1 MVHATS
7 TEFSTR
13 FIGGS
18 QTKVGDRK
26 AKTVIKAK
34 NILRL
39 QVTMINIERM
49 AVLDRVEQLKKDI
62 LDEDVI
68 AQITPLM
75 QDLCEE
81 IAVGAIFHDDEGVL
95 VVLDDAMKRHH
106 VRVARCE
113 LVEGDL
119 AHVKL
124 ALACGGALVRVGEAL
139 DGVRRRI

>member
-1 MVHATS
+1 MVDTAGAELGAHALRS
-7 TEFSTR
+7 R
-13 FIGGS
+13 KP
-18 QTKVGDRK
+18 KVGDREAQAVLK
-26 AKTVIKAK
+26 AEHV
-34 NILRL
+34 LGL
-39 QVTMINIERM
+39 QVAMINIERM

-75 QDLCEE
+75 QDLREE

-124 ALACGGALVRVGEAL
+124 ALACGGALVRVGKAL